1 MRYWADLS
9 HQNFEASLADMVQR
23 GVLQISEVRAYIW
36 TSLIRCGSHYHT
48 VDRHYSIYT
57 YSLFCLYMQDGKR
70 VEVASSGEV
79 HYSFLCAL
87 LWPFIDSYYAVGI
100 AFIRH

>member
-1 MRYWADLS
+1 
-9 HQNFEASLADMVQR
+9 
-23 GVLQISEVRAYIW
+23 
-36 TSLIRCGSHYHT
+36 
-48 VDRHYSIYT
+48 
-57 YSLFCLYMQDGKR
+57 MQDGKR

-100 AFIRH
+100 ALIRH